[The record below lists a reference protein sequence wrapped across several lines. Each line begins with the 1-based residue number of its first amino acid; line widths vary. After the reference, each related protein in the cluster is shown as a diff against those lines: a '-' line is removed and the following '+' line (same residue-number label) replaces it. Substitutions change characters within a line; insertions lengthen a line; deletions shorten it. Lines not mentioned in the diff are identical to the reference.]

1 MGNFLKY
8 LAADLGELGKA
19 FWNIFVGIFNFF
31 KMLFTPAPTCN
42 VVGGV
47 KVSAVETATQFAL
60 LALVFW
66 LGMCPPQFFVDLIND
81 AVQLLTY

>member
-1 MGNFLKY
+1 MLTIIIW
-8 LAADLGELGKA
+8 ALGK
-19 FWNIFVGIFNFF
+19 NFF
-31 KMLFTPAPTCN
+31 KMLFTPAPSCGN
-42 VVGGV
+42 IGEI
-47 KVSAVETATQFAL
+47 KVSPIETVSQFVL